1 MALTDEQT
9 AELRAALKRC
19 SPETLEAALRFRD
32 TGDAQQVPTVVY
44 GIIERHLSAEDV
56 PRLAA
61 ATEETRLVEDLGIDS
76 LTLLEIVLSIEETLG
91 ISINNDELRDVRTFG
106 GVKSF
111 ISAKVSGIGAVAE
124 ADAGPQK
131 RRFDRDAVAT
141 VLPQQYPFLFVDEA
155 ELEGDTVRASY
166 TVRGDE
172 YFLEGHFKGNPVFPA
187 SIVFEALG
195 QAACLWILQSDHDAL
210 AGQQGAAATAGNGSG
225 HGEVLFASME
235 TAHFHRRAQ
244 PGDRLDMEA
253 RLHRI
258 HPPLA
263 IFNGTV
269 KVGGARLAEIERLV
283 LAFGPGVAEHLST
296 RAQEEPAAEE
306 GKEKAAD
313 ATSGQTSG

>member
-124 ADAGPQK
+124 A
-131 RRFDRDAVAT
+131 
-141 VLPQQYPFLFVDEA
+141 
-155 ELEGDTVRASY
+155 
-166 TVRGDE
+166 
-172 YFLEGHFKGNPVFPA
+172 
-187 SIVFEALG
+187 
-195 QAACLWILQSDHDAL
+195 
-210 AGQQGAAATAGNGSG
+210 
-225 HGEVLFASME
+225 
-235 TAHFHRRAQ
+235 
-244 PGDRLDMEA
+244 
-253 RLHRI
+253 
-258 HPPLA
+258 
-263 IFNGTV
+263 
-269 KVGGARLAEIERLV
+269 
-283 LAFGPGVAEHLST
+283 
-296 RAQEEPAAEE
+296 
-306 GKEKAAD
+306 
-313 ATSGQTSG
+313 